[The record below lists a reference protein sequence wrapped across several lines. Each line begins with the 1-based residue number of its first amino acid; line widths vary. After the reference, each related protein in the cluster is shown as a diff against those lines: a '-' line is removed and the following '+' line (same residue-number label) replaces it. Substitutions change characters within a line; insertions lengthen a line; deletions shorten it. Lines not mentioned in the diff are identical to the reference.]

1 MQSFIH
7 VPKNHPFPIQN
18 LPYGVFT
25 RHSTAQRHVGVAI
38 GDWILDLTQCEN
50 LGLLPQFGK
59 EHLFQEG
66 WLNPLM
72 TQPPSVWSDVRK
84 SIMKL
89 LSIDGSILRDNA
101 VLRGNV
107 LVAQSAVNLHLGVK
121 IGDYTDFY
129 ASIHHASNVGKI
141 FRDKDQPLF
150 LNWKHMPIGYHGR
163 TSSIRKSGEPL
174 YRPKGQLQNP
184 ITGTVE
190 FGPCSQLDF
199 ELELGAYIGFG
210 NELGEPIS
218 VNEAARYIF
227 GFTLLND
234 WSARDI
240 QRFEYQP
247 LGPFLGKNFATFVS
261 PWVVPMEALEP
272 FVAFFPKQVGLAR
285 YLDQDLLPKWDV
297 ALEVYLQPQEATDP
311 VLISQ
316 TNAKELYWTFDQMI
330 AHHTSNGCNLRPGD
344 LLASGTISGESIGSY
359 GSMLELSWG
368 GKFPISVGAETRTWL
383 HDGDTLTLRAFAQN
397 DVFCIGFGDVVG
409 TILPPK

>member
-7 VPKNHPFPIQN
+7 VPKDHPFPIQN

-25 RHSTAQRHVGVAI
+25 HHNEAERHVGVAI

-50 LGLLPQFGK
+50 LGLLPKFG
-59 EHLFQEG
+59 EGHLFQEG

-72 TQPPSVWSDVRK
+72 GQPPFVWSALRK
-84 SIMKL
+84 HTMKL
-89 LSIDGSILRDNA
+89 LSINEPILRDNV
-101 VLRGNV
+101 VLRDQV
-107 LVAQSAVNLHLGVK
+107 LVPQQAVNLHLGVR

-141 FRDKDQPLF
+141 FRDKDHPLF
-150 LNWKHMPIGYHGR
+150 LNWKHLPSVYHGR
-163 TSSIRKSGEPL
+163 TSSIRESGTPL
-174 YRPKGQLQNP
+174 YRPKGQSQNP
-184 ITGTVE
+184 VTGAIE
-190 FGPCSQLDF
+190 FGPCVQLDF
-199 ELELGAYIGFG
+199 ELELGVYIGFG
-210 NELGEPIS
+210 NELGEAIS
-218 VNEAARYIF
+218 VNEAAHYIF

-272 FVAFFPKQVGLAR
+272 FIAFFPKQAGLAG
-285 YLDQDLLPKWDV
+285 YLDQELLPKWDV
-297 ALEVYLQPQEATDP
+297 SLEVYLQPKNEPDP
-311 VLISQ
+311 ILISQ
-316 TNAKELYWTFDQMI
+316 TNTKELYWTFDQMI
-330 AHHTSNGCNLRPGD
+330 AHHTINGCNLRPGD
-344 LLASGTISGESIGSY
+344 LLASGTISGESSGSY

-368 GKFPISVGAETRTWL
+368 GKFPIPVGAEVRTWL
-383 HDGDTLTLRAFAQN
+383 QDGDRLTLRAFAQG
-397 DVFCIGFGDVVG
+397 DVFRIGFGDVVG